1 MQHSTLLT
9 EYTDISQR
17 LEYLVAHSSQM
28 VFVTGEDVAVQ
39 QGFVEA
45 FLGQQSQR
53 ANVAFINA
61 RRGKNS
67 HYYLQQLCEQL
78 QIRLTRGHSLVQA
91 FAARADKSEPIL
103 IAITAA
109 ENIPEDVLRELWD
122 LVLQNR
128 FARNGEQ
135 INILMFGEHYWAED
149 VKSWL
154 PTNNNDKPVLLTT
167 QTLEYDEE
175 TEIEGD
181 LDELIANRRALF
193 QERMK
198 SRANSPVM
206 RQSPLKIWWVKLAL
220 ALVFLASFS
229 SLLIWQYFDVTSA
242 AVKEFTQFLFQSK
255 SASEITRQP
264 AELELEA
271 EPERTES
278 LDNQRVAMNFSDA
291 MERIENSNQ
300 SQNSAIESTLESDIN
315 VATFSKQSADSP
327 TSEFI
332 ADISA
337 EQLKQLRDTGTISS
351 TSTNNV
357 TDTESAIEAP
367 AELVTNGISTDISAL
382 AQDSTLNQNGAVA
395 QDEALSASVM
405 DALATLEVMTSRV
418 TTTQV
423 GTAEQPQAVA
433 SDPVVLN
440 ATNEQNTTQ
449 DSIDQASQSEQDL
462 VTDIVEPQ
470 NVTPGTSGTGTPT
483 NTPVTSDNRNAQQP
497 LSLDTRRGEVND
509 YPVEDIVAQPEVTPD
524 TVTQALETQLNLP
537 SGNNSGS
544 DTVTATTDSAL
555 PGEQTTSYQYHEPL
569 LLELPQNSFVLQI
582 SGISSESLLQE
593 YLVDNRLLNDVWVY
607 KTRRYGGDWFVVVH
621 NQNYTSLDAARAAA
635 QNFSA
640 QFPGTEPFAKNLT
653 QVRNE
658 IASVN

>member
-28 VFVTGEDVAVQ
+28 VFITGEDAAVQ

-61 RRGKNS
+61 RRGKSS
-67 HYYLQQLCEQL
+67 HYYQQQLCEQL
-78 QIRLTRGHSLVQA
+78 QIRLSKGHSLVQA
-91 FAARADKSEPIL
+91 FAARADKAEPIL
-103 IAITAA
+103 MAITAA

-198 SRANSPVM
+198 NRAKNPAL
-206 RQSPLKIWWVKLAL
+206 RQSPLKVWWVKLVL

-242 AVKEFTQFLFQSK
+242 AVKEFTQFLFQSN
-255 SASEITRQP
+255 SATDTARKP
-264 AELELEA
+264 ADLALTS
-271 EPERTES
+271 EPEVNGAQEEQTDSRLVEQQ
-278 LDNQRVAMNFSDA
+278 DNQRVAANFSDA
-291 MERIENSNQ
+291 MQRIENNAQ
-300 SQNSAIESTLESDIN
+300 SPVVEAATENDIN

-327 TSEFI
+327 ASEFI

-337 EQLKQLRDTGTISS
+337 EQLKQLRDTGTISPAS
-351 TSTNNV
+351 AGTTDNPNV
-357 TDTESAIEAP
+357 TETTSEATT
-367 AELVTNGISTDISAL
+367 ELVSGN
-382 AQDSTLNQNGAVA
+382 AQEQNEV
-395 QDEALSASVM
+395 LSASVM
-405 DALATLEVMTSRV
+405 DALATLDVMTSSPM
-418 TTTQV
+418 TTSLSEAQ
-423 GTAEQPQAVA
+423 QPQDVA
-433 SDPVVLN
+433 SEPVVLN
-440 ATNEQNTTQ
+440 TGNSALEAQLAPATGLSNTGAQNQ
-449 DSIDQASQSEQDL
+449 ADSR
-462 VTDIVEPQ
+462 
-470 NVTPGTSGTGTPT
+470 G
-483 NTPVTSDNRNAQQP
+483 TSDNNQNNP
-497 LSLDTRRGEVND
+497 EPPISPNNRRGEVND
-509 YPVEDIVAQPEVTPD
+509 YPVEDIVPQPEATSLSEASLPAEDSSVEEENVVEEVVTES
-524 TVTQALETQLNLP
+524 TSSLA
-537 SGNNSGS
+537 
-544 DTVTATTDSAL
+544 AT
-555 PGEQTTSYQYHEPL
+555 EQTTSRYQYHEPL
-569 LLELPQNSFVLQI
+569 LLELPETSFVLQI

-607 KTRRYGGDWFVVVH
+607 QTRRYGGDWFVVVH

-640 QFPGTEPFAKNLT
+640 QFPGTEPFAKTIT

-658 IASVN
+658 IANLN